1 LPKQWQPRILLQKL
15 FISVI
20 INHLKQNC
28 MVANISIVFIQTLY
42 NLVAKEYLLKPKVNG
57 IVAKKN
63 GMVANN

>member
-1 LPKQWQPRILLQKL
+1 
-15 FISVI
+15 
-20 INHLKQNC
+20 

-57 IVAKKN
+57 IVPKKN

>member
-1 LPKQWQPRILLQKL
+1 
-15 FISVI
+15 
-20 INHLKQNC
+20 